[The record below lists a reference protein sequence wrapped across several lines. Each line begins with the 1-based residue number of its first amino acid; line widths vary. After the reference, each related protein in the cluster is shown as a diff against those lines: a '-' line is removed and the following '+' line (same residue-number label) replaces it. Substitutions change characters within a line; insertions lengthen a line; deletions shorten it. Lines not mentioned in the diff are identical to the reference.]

1 MAPHGFP
8 PIKNKPEGLSKPK
21 TTVTYQTGVDVLGFP
36 IYMEHKIYTISTEQK
51 SKFHKTKSVKAS
63 SIIEQNLI
71 KQH

>member
-36 IYMEHKIYTISTEQK
+36 IYAEHHIITGTSKGNKINPVKKKWLTVVQK
-51 SKFHKTKSVKAS
+51 
-63 SIIEQNLI
+63 II